1 MCVSWRLACVLGFF
15 VFAIASCGETGA
27 PGGTGGTGGML
38 ECASPADC
46 QDDGNECTAALCS
59 DGVCATT
66 PLDDGTA
73 CDESNECT
81 VGVCAGAICDTT
93 AVQDGTACSEG
104 ECLDGVC
111 APVGAFRCTE
121 QGIRDAVAAG
131 GGPHFFACDGP
142 TTVATVAEIIIDNNV
157 ILDGEGNLAV
167 DGDEDHRVFSV
178 SKGVTAELRGF
189 LVTGAARRDSGPGG
203 GIWNN
208 GALTLTN
215 STVSGN
221 IGYESGGIAN
231 SGTLTLTNSTVSGN
245 GASQGG
251 GITNSGTLTL
261 TNSTVSGN
269 RSVGETLRGAAGG
282 GIDNIAGT
290 LTLTNSTVSGNS
302 SYGAGGGILNRNNG
316 ALTLT
321 NSTVSGN
328 SASYEGGGIANSG
341 TLTLTNSTVSG
352 NTAEL
357 DGGGIANFGT
367 LTLTNTLVDNDCDGT
382 ALSGGGNLE
391 SPGNTCG
398 LDQPTDVTEV
408 TAEALKLAPLQDN
421 GAPTQTHAL
430 LPGSVAIDLI
440 PEAMCV
446 METDQRGVARPQGAA
461 CDVGAFELQ

>member
-1 MCVSWRLACVLGFF
+1 MRTNRHVTCVSWRWACVLGFF
-15 VFAIASCGETGA
+15 VFAIAGCGETGA
-27 PGGTGGTGGML
+27 PGGTGGTGGMP

-73 CDESNECT
+73 C
-81 VGVCAGAICDTT
+81 A
-93 AVQDGTACSEG
+93 EG
-104 ECLDGVC
+104 ECEQGVC
-111 APVGAFRCTE
+111 APKFACTE
-121 QGIRDAVAAG
+121 QGIRDAIAAG

-142 TTVATVAEIIIDNNV
+142 TTVATVAEIVIDNNV
-157 ILDGEGNLAV
+157 ILDGEGNLTV

-178 SKGVTAELRGF
+178 SEGVTAELRGF
-189 LVTGAARRDSGPGG
+189 LVTGAATDSGRPGG
-203 GIWNN
+203 GGIRNN

-221 IGYESGGIAN
+221 IGSESGGIANSGTLTLTSSTVSGNGGHESGGIAN

-251 GITNSGTLTL
+251 GIANSGTLTL

-269 RSVGETLRGAAGG
+269 SSYGETLRAAAGG

-302 SYGAGGGILNRNNG
+302 SYGAGGGIRNNG

-328 SASYEGGGIANSG
+328 SASYGGAGIYNLG
-341 TLTLTNSTVSG
+341 TLTL
-352 NTAEL
+352 A
-357 DGGGIANFGT
+357 
-367 LTLTNTLVDNDCDGT
+367 NTLVDGDCITEGDATTTNNGH
-382 ALSGGGNLE
+382 NLE

-421 GAPTQTHAL
+421 GGPTQTHAL